1 MTMSSAYRIIK
12 LNSGDEIIARIQK
25 RHKGK
30 VYMEKPMCFK
40 TILMSDPMTGIQ
52 KEITIL
58 KDFVSYSTDKFIKI
72 PEDMVVTYSNPM
84 DEAVSLYEKE
94 KEKKLNSKKR
104 EIKNMETFNKEMRN
118 DVEKFLEDIMNQ
130 VGSDNS
136 SDIEDNLLDD
146 IYDQI
151 KNLDPSQRNEY
162 EFDIEFTFSSEE
174 ISDETTEKDTNH
186 PDYGNRW
193 ADWSSDPRNY

>member
-1 MTMSSAYRIIK
+1 MSPAYRILK

-30 VYMEKPMCFK
+30 VYMETPMCFK
-40 TILMSDPMTGIQ
+40 TVLMSDPMTGIQ
-52 KEITIL
+52 REITIL
-58 KDFVSYSTDKFIKI
+58 KDWVSYSNDKFIKI
-72 PEDMVVTYSNPM
+72 PEDIVVSYTKPM

-94 KEKKLNSKKR
+94 KEKKLKTKKR
-104 EIKNMETFNKEMRN
+104 EIKNMDTFNKEMKN
-118 DVEKFLEDIMNQ
+118 DVQKFLDDIMNQ
-130 VGSDNS
+130 VESVDPVDMEGDT
-136 SDIEDNLLDD
+136 LDD

-151 KNLDPSQRNEY
+151 RALGPNQKEGY

-193 ADWSSDPRNY
+193 TDWSSDPRNY